1 MSQPKVELKDL
12 GLIDYKECWDYQ
24 TKIFEE
30 TVQQKIS
37 NRKFPATKA
46 KTQNYLLFCEHPHVY
61 TLGKSG
67 DLKNLLIDKNQRA
80 KKKASFYKINMEL
93 FKHGPNSNK
102 LKHLQFLHHY
112 RL

>member
-37 NRKFPATKA
+37 NRKFPATNA
-46 KTQNYLLFCEHPHVY
+46 ETQNYLLFWPRNCAWPKFDHILATRGQNKTCVA
-61 TLGKSG
+61 K
-67 DLKNLLIDKNQRA
+67 IDVFPWPKFWPAR
-80 KKKASFYKINMEL
+80 
-93 FKHGPNSNK
+93 
-102 LKHLQFLHHY
+102 
-112 RL
+112 